1 MYGAADQNE
10 ILRWESS
17 LNSLATEDV
26 LIYRN
31 MEGCKSAEWSLR
43 EERKETREI
52 VKEREWTAGLL
63 HVLCLPSAF
72 NLRVCPI

>member
-1 MYGAADQNE
+1 MYGAADQDE

-43 EERKETREI
+43 EERKEI
-52 VKEREWTAGLL
+52 VKQRESTAGFL
-63 HVLCLPSAF
+63 HVICLSSAF
-72 NLRVCPI
+72 NLQVCLL

>member
-1 MYGAADQNE
+1 MYGAADQDE

-31 MEGCKSAEWSLR
+31 MEGCKSAEWSLG
-43 EERKETREI
+43 EERKEI
-52 VKEREWTAGLL
+52 VKQRESTAGLL
-63 HVLCLPSAF
+63 HVICLPSAF
-72 NLRVCPI
+72 NLQVCLL

>member
-1 MYGAADQNE
+1 MYGAADQDE

-43 EERKETREI
+43 EERKEI
-52 VKEREWTAGLL
+52 VKQRESTAGLL
-63 HVLCLPSAF
+63 HFICLPSAF
-72 NLRVCPI
+72 NLQVCLL

>member
-1 MYGAADQNE
+1 MYGAADQDE

-43 EERKETREI
+43 EERKEI
-52 VKEREWTAGLL
+52 VKQRESTAVFL
-63 HVLCLPSAF
+63 HVICLPSAF
-72 NLRVCPI
+72 NLQVCLL

>member
-1 MYGAADQNE
+1 MYGAADQDE

-43 EERKETREI
+43 EERKEI
-52 VKEREWTAGLL
+52 VKQRESTAGLL
-63 HVLCLPSAF
+63 HVICLPSAF
-72 NLRVCPI
+72 NLQVCLL